1 MELNTKGYKPEE
13 VLRFIRQNT
22 GLTQK
27 EFANKIGKSEFWEQ
41 SNEIG
46 RANYYFKDLIK
57 IAKIFNLEIIIKDN
71 KK

>member
-1 MELNTKGYKPEE
+1 MELNAKEYKPDE
-13 VLRFIRQNT
+13 VLRFIRQNS

-27 EFANKIGKSEFWEQ
+27 EFAKKIGKSEFWEQ

-57 IAKIFNLEIIIKDN
+57 IAKLFNLDIIIRDRKN
-71 KK
+71 